1 MMVNRKSRWWLIA
14 VPLGVIVGAGLALWL
29 RASSAVSG
37 LLPKGERIEV
47 PFTGV
52 TDTDDNRA
60 ANVAAFA
67 NRYRLVAFGYTA
79 CPDVCPTTLLSIHRA
94 LQALGTDAER
104 VAPIFISVD
113 PERDTP
119 ERLKK
124 YLAAFD
130 PRFHGLVGSSAA
142 TEKITHAF
150 RVRYDKH
157 FLSGT
162 SGDYSMDHTAI
173 LYLLDPQWRVVA
185 AIPEG
190 TESSRLTEKIVAAVR
205 AIGPLDAS

>member
-1 MMVNRKSRWWLIA
+1 MLNRRSRWWLLV

-29 RASSAVSG
+29 RASSAASG
-37 LLPKGERIEV
+37 LVPKGERVNV
-47 PFTGV
+47 PFIGL
-52 TDTDDNRA
+52 TDTASNQA
-60 ANVAAFA
+60 ANGTLFA
-67 NRYRLVAFGYTA
+67 NRFRLVAFGYTA

-94 LQALGTDAER
+94 LHALGTDAER

-119 ERLKK
+119 ERLKT

-130 PRFHGLVGSSAA
+130 PRIHGLVGSSAA
-142 TEKITHAF
+142 IEKLTHAF
-150 RVRYDKH
+150 RVRYNKH

-162 SGDYSMDHTAI
+162 TGDYSMDHTAI

-185 AIPEG
+185 AIPENI
-190 TESSRLTEKIVAAVR
+190 ESTRLTQKIVVAVR
-205 AIGPLDAS
+205 ATRPVGES